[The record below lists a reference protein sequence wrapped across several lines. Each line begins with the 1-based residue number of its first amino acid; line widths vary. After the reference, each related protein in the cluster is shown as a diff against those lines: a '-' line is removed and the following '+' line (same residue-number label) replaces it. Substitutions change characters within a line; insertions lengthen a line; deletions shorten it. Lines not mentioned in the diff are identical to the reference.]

1 MLTLWLYLLY
11 CNWSIV
17 CDHWITIITFIILI
31 LSIGGIRLLL
41 VIFISQQ
48 PEQHPLFS
56 SSPFPQ
62 NDTPCTLF
70 TDGAARGNPGEAG
83 AGAVLIGSDG
93 NELGSRS
100 LYLGECTNNVAEYQA
115 LIAGLELAEQSGCR
129 VLEIR
134 LDSELIVQQIK
145 GEYKVKNAHLKPL
158 FQKVCSYLAKL
169 ENWDIGHRKA
179 AHSRRDLVQRFRTS
193 CCQILAKHIWRQ
205 VRSIL
210 STLCC

>member
-1 MLTLWLYLLY
+1 MPEQSEDRHILLTLAKRLPEKVLLE
-11 CNWSIV
+11 
-17 CDHWITIITFIILI
+17 LI
-31 LSIGGIRLLL
+31 PDVEPKTVRQLLSRLAGEPS
-41 VIFISQQ
+41 FAEQ

-134 LDSELIVQQIK
+134 LDSELIVRQIK

-169 ENWDIGHRKA
+169 ENWDIGHVPREEN
-179 AHSRRDLVQRFRTS
+179 SRADE
-193 CCQILAKHIWRQ
+193 LANKGIDNK
-205 VRSIL
+205 V
-210 STLCC
+210 